1 MNMEGYKDVFLEEA
15 EENVNNLN
23 AALLAFEKN
32 VEDLTPVNE
41 LFRAAH
47 TLKGMSATM
56 GYDKL
61 AEFTHTLEEVLDNV
75 RSGSLAPSVE
85 VINLLF
91 KSIDVVHA
99 FVASIKEQN
108 IDASEGSRELIEDIK
123 IQLANKGKK
132 ARL

>member
-1 MNMEGYKDVFLEEA
+1 MNMEGYKDIFIEEA
-15 EENVNNLN
+15 EENINNLN

-75 RSGSLAPSVE
+75 RNGSLAASVD
-85 VINLLF
+85 VINSLF
-91 KSIDVVHA
+91 
-99 FVASIKEQN
+99 
-108 IDASEGSRELIEDIK
+108 
-123 IQLANKGKK
+123 
-132 ARL
+132 